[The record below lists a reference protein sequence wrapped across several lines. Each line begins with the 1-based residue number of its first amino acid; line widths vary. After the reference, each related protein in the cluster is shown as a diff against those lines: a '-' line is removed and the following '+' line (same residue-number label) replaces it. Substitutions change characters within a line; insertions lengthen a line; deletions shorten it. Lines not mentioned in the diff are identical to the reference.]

1 MKPTTSVSTRFNA
14 ALAVFVAAALFVL
27 AATLI
32 LSDFVGASRG
42 LRVRTDRIAKLAAVS
57 LAAPLRENDYSTIS
71 EVGVS
76 LIENEG
82 IAHLDVFEG
91 NYEIKNINQP
101 QFAEKT
107 FEYFQDSAAFFAGE
121 ADIRNEDRIIGKVR
135 LAFSRE
141 YIWTELVT
149 KVALVFALST
159 LVLVAILA
167 ASRMMTR
174 KYITRRL
181 LVLEETATAIAGGD
195 LEAEVAVDAND
206 EIGRLAKDLGAMRDS
221 ILRLVGVLRSSKAEL
236 EKHNKTLGQRV
247 SERTAELEE
256 AIGTAQA
263 AQRLAEEA
271 NRAKS
276 DFLSN
281 MSHELRTPLN
291 AIIGF
296 AELVFDDDVS
306 PITEDQKESLS
317 EVLKAGRH
325 LLSLINDVL
334 DLSKIEGGAVSL
346 SIEPIDVGQT
356 VNECL
361 SLLTSFAA
369 RRNVE
374 LHNCIACTDLP
385 SIKADEIRFKQV
397 FLNLLTNA
405 IKYNKCLGKVFVERA
420 PAEPGMLRVG
430 VRDEGMGISEDRIS
444 TLFEPFNRLGFENS
458 AIEGTGIGLT
468 ITKEL
473 VEQMG
478 GRIFVDSVVGAGATF
493 WLEMQISEKAAECRD
508 RGPGAIEGVGTGVKG
523 RILYIEDN
531 PANLE
536 LVRKIFS
543 RQPGIEF
550 IDAPNGEL
558 GIERAR
564 HEVPDVILL
573 DINLP
578 GVDGFQVLE
587 QLRNMPETRSI
598 PVIALT
604 AAAREADTK
613 RGQAAGFFTYLTKPI
628 VARELMAALRRAL
641 QPSPSSGAG
650 IDLQVNVGKV
660 LIVDDMPIVLAV
672 TREQLTRLGLASD
685 VEQDPFRAL
694 EMLKAGTYGLA
705 LVDIGMPKMSGME
718 LTRRLRAV
726 ERDTGAHTP
735 VIALTAGYGG
745 EGDTAH
751 YRRAGIDGELSK
763 PVNIEELT
771 STLRRWGASK
781 NATRWSTT
789 APSMLDVNTRP
800 ACARPPVDVRRF
812 REILGTSDS
821 DTDQEMFDLFIASAP
836 GELQSL
842 SIAVT
847 ARDRGQTRFAAH
859 RFKSTA
865 AHAAAERLAE
875 LLHDIEDE
883 AADGRWDRLERNF
896 ETVRQEC
903 ERVTAYMLGDT

>member
-1 MKPTTSVSTRFNA
+1 
-14 ALAVFVAAALFVL
+14 
-27 AATLI
+27 
-32 LSDFVGASRG
+32 
-42 LRVRTDRIAKLAAVS
+42 
-57 LAAPLRENDYSTIS
+57 
-71 EVGVS
+71 
-76 LIENEG
+76 
-82 IAHLDVFEG
+82 
-91 NYEIKNINQP
+91 
-101 QFAEKT
+101 
-107 FEYFQDSAAFFAGE
+107 
-121 ADIRNEDRIIGKVR
+121 
-135 LAFSRE
+135 
-141 YIWTELVT
+141 
-149 KVALVFALST
+149 
-159 LVLVAILA
+159 
-167 ASRMMTR
+167 
-174 KYITRRL
+174 
-181 LVLEETATAIAGGD
+181 
-195 LEAEVAVDAND
+195 
-206 EIGRLAKDLGAMRDS
+206 
-221 ILRLVGVLRSSKAEL
+221 
-236 EKHNKTLGQRV
+236 
-247 SERTAELEE
+247 
-256 AIGTAQA
+256 
-263 AQRLAEEA
+263 
-271 NRAKS
+271 
-276 DFLSN
+276 
-281 MSHELRTPLN
+281 
-291 AIIGF
+291 
-296 AELVFDDDVS
+296 
-306 PITEDQKESLS
+306 
-317 EVLKAGRH
+317 
-325 LLSLINDVL
+325 
-334 DLSKIEGGAVSL
+334 
-346 SIEPIDVGQT
+346 
-356 VNECL
+356 
-361 SLLTSFAA
+361 
-369 RRNVE
+369 
-374 LHNCIACTDLP
+374 
-385 SIKADEIRFKQV
+385 
-397 FLNLLTNA
+397 
-405 IKYNKCLGKVFVERA
+405 
-420 PAEPGMLRVG
+420 MLRVG